1 MKRNIST
8 VALISCLLITTCLAG
23 CLEDDDDDKTKPDFY
38 GEVYWTPNGFG
49 YTFEED
55 GIKYT
60 LQKIDGSCDDY
71 EGSELGDVID
81 SSGDYCI
88 IELDFLE
95 HSSEDEGDYY
105 EICVTVDSDSD
116 NECIEVYPLSDGM
129 VMKEGD
135 DCSIFVS
142 DISSPTFD
150 DDQADDDWMDEWM
163 NVAEDI
169 YDDDDAPNCEYDTF
183 LAEDN
188 QSGGLVIYQFEGR
201 DAAGTL
207 TNDIN
212 TQDDLVYVKMTQ
224 GEELRWSV
232 VGISITV
239 NDGQS
244 YQCEQASD
252 NNTADCIFTQ
262 SDEQHW
268 EVPFEM
274 TISEGT
280 NICAPEDGKNYCNLE
295 VTITKIGVGGE
306 DSKILQQISIIA
318 EA

>member
-38 GEVYWTPNGFG
+38 GEVYWAPNGFG

-188 QSGGLVIYQFEGR
+188 QSGGLVMYLFDGR

-207 TNDIN
+207 TDGMGE
-212 TQDDLVYVKMTQ
+212 DLVHIRMTD
-224 GEELRWSV
+224 GEPLSWAVLRIRIVVDGGPSMTCDELDKADNYSSCTYDFDR
-232 VGISITV
+232 
-239 NDGQS
+239 
-244 YQCEQASD
+244 SD
-252 NNTADCIFTQ
+252 NNWDIAEEITIAEGNE
-262 SDEQHW
+262 SDLCQGQQGCD
-268 EVPFEM
+268 V
-274 TISEGT
+274 T
-280 NICAPEDGKNYCNLE
+280 
-295 VTITKIGVGGE
+295 VTIIKIGVGG
-306 DSKILQQISIIA
+306 DDDKLLA
-318 EA
+318 EIDVMAD

>member
-23 CLEDDDDDKTKPDFY
+23 CLEDDDDKTEHDFY
-38 GEVYWTPNGFG
+38 GEEYWAPNGFG

-60 LQKIDGSCDDY
+60 LQKIDGGCDDY
-71 EGSELGDVID
+71 EGSEMGDIID

-95 HSSEDEGDYY
+95 YSSEDEGDYY

-150 DDQADDDWMDEWM
+150 DDQADDDWMDDWM

-169 YDDDDAPNCEYDTF
+169 YDDDDAPNCEYDMF
-183 LAEDN
+183 QAPDN
-188 QSGGLVIYQFEGR
+188 EGGGLVMYLFDGR
-201 DAAGTL
+201 DAAGTI
-207 TNDIN
+207 TEDIN

-224 GEELRWSV
+224 GDPLSWAV
-232 VGISITV
+232 VKISIV
-239 NDGQS
+239 VDDGQTYLCGERIENS
-244 YQCEQASD
+244 TDPCTYTVSSD
-252 NNTADCIFTQ
+252 
-262 SDEQHW
+262 QHW

-274 TISEGT
+274 TISEG
-280 NICAPEDGKNYCNLE
+280 NDDLCRPMSGKDYCQID
-295 VTITKIGVGGE
+295 VTITKIGIGGE
-306 DSKILQQISIIA
+306 DDKVLATKQIIA
-318 EA
+318 E

>member
-38 GEVYWTPNGFG
+38 GEVYWAPNGFG

-142 DISSPTFD
+142 DISSPSFD

-188 QSGGLVIYQFEGR
+188 QSGGLVMYLFDGR

-207 TNDIN
+207 TDGMGE
-212 TQDDLVYVKMTQ
+212 DLVHIRMTD
-224 GEELRWSV
+224 GEPLSWAVLGIRIVANGGPSMTCDELDKADNYSSCTYDFDR
-232 VGISITV
+232 
-239 NDGQS
+239 
-244 YQCEQASD
+244 SD
-252 NNTADCIFTQ
+252 NNWDIAEEITIAEGNETDLC
-262 SDEQHW
+262 
-268 EVPFEM
+268 EVGQGCDI
-274 TISEGT
+274 T
-280 NICAPEDGKNYCNLE
+280 
-295 VTITKIGVGGE
+295 VTIIKIGVGGDDDKLLAE
-306 DSKILQQISIIA
+306 IDVIA
-318 EA
+318 D

>member
-1 MKRNIST
+1 M
-8 VALISCLLITTCLAG
+8 
-23 CLEDDDDDKTKPDFY
+23 
-38 GEVYWTPNGFG
+38 
-49 YTFEED
+49 
-55 GIKYT
+55 
-60 LQKIDGSCDDY
+60 
-71 EGSELGDVID
+71 GDVID

-188 QSGGLVIYQFEGR
+188 QSGGLVMYLFDGR

-207 TNDIN
+207 TDGMGE
-212 TQDDLVYVKMTQ
+212 DLVHIRMTD
-224 GEELRWSV
+224 GEPLSWAVLRIRIVVDGGPSMTCDELDKADNYSSCTYDFDR
-232 VGISITV
+232 
-239 NDGQS
+239 
-244 YQCEQASD
+244 SD
-252 NNTADCIFTQ
+252 NNWDIAEEITIAEGNE
-262 SDEQHW
+262 SDLCQGQQGCD
-268 EVPFEM
+268 V
-274 TISEGT
+274 T
-280 NICAPEDGKNYCNLE
+280 
-295 VTITKIGVGGE
+295 VTIIKIGVGG
-306 DSKILQQISIIA
+306 DDDKLLA
-318 EA
+318 EIDVMAD